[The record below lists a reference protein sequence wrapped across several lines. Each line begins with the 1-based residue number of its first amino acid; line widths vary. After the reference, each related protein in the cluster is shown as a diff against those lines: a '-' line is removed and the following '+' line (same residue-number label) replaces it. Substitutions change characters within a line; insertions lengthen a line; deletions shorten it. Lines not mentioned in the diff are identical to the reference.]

1 MNFRFYAKQEL
12 EKIIN
17 DFPDYSVSEIL
28 FTVLKRANP
37 DAKLS
42 WLFEMDDRQLISAIE
57 NARELE
63 IEQNEITDEGH

>member
-12 EKIIN
+12 EKIIEE
-17 DFPDYSVSEIL
+17 FPNYSITEIL

-42 WLFEMDDRQLISAIE
+42 WLYELDDRQLISAIE
-57 NARELE
+57 NAKELE
-63 IEQNEITDEGH
+63 LEQKDTDNG